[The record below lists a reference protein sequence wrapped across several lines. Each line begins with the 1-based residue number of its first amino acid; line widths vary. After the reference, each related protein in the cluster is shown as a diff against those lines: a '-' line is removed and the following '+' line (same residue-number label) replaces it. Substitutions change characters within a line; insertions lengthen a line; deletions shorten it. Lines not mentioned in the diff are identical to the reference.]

1 MSLRL
6 LYLIFVRLI
15 GWLVLLAR
23 SSVAKDVELLVL
35 RREVSFCAEPVRGR
49 GWTGADRAMLA
60 RSWSGCCRPR

>member
-35 RREVSFCAEPVRGR
+35 RREVAVLRR
-49 GWTGADRAMLA
+49 TGP
-60 RSWSGCCRPR
+60 RPRLDRG